1 MFRRTGAA
9 IHIIKEVFDTSTE
22 EGQNRFKTRIASIAA
37 TKSEVC
43 EASKETEAAKYVI
56 STKPGCT
63 YVVTSGLH
71 GDTAN
76 ENGDFFPWTELL
88 AKKKDG
94 KYMYESWVGCPVLL
108 NHDSSKRVGTILDV
122 IPIKD
127 EKSID
132 FLLEVENKL
141 APMVVNAIKKGDVV
155 GTSMGVLVGQSIC
168 NICENLAYEEG
179 DWCFVGDTEILLE
192 NYTNKPIK
200 DIEVGQK
207 VITHIGEAK
216 EVTKVFKREVDEDIV
231 LLGVTGE
238 YRLTGVTKNHPMLA
252 IKAEDIHCKR
262 DLKQSVC
269 SAGNFGVCMKN
280 GWECLHKISDAFVSR
295 DFSYT
300 PAGELK
306 KGDWLLTPVITENNV
321 VDGLNDVNIVRLL
334 GWYLAEGCIAAKG
347 QTLQSVSY
355 ALHKKETALANDIR
369 EACRKAFNS
378 YEARVH
384 QKNGNCQCVVI
395 NGGGILADLCRKYCG
410 EYAKSKTLHND
421 ILNLPPELLREFL
434 LAYID
439 GDGYV
444 PEDCFG
450 NVRSVSME
458 TASKTLA
465 DQLMYI
471 CDKLKLHPHYA
482 ELENEP
488 TELVPKEGLII
499 YRVTINKKAARALYG
514 QKTLSKNF
522 RSGRYLVYN
531 NRLFRLR
538 RIDSV
543 VSEKF
548 SGSVYNLEVKD
559 NHTYVANNVAV
570 HNCNHLSPSAL
581 NLKGRVYLGQDGGQF
596 KEKVGQKV
604 EEINMALEGV
614 EDSIIT
620 FGEPADPEALIKKV
634 LAKKE
639 DGSEEMPERPV
650 NPNRGSKGSI
660 RSVDDRMVSAGV
672 SGGASGSPDPNAI
685 ARELMRYKQEHGL
698 IPGASAAPVVAKYNT
713 PADYCQAIKNGKIAK
728 TAAIEALNTFRL
740 ASASQIENLTANQAF
755 ALLEQAVKDETEM
768 LEVTGQV
775 EAPAVVPS
783 GAPKNPEAGEH
794 GKQNK
799 ETNKVKPEDQ
809 PSPEGKATNDGTP
822 NGEQAKDTNKAKDE
836 DQPSPEGTVK
846 KDQFPSKDKGDQ
858 AKDTNKSKTEA
869 SKRIE
874 ALEAE
879 LSKLKQIAMLEEQIA
894 QLKNS
899 DMPKTPNG
907 DQAKEVNSANPQDS
921 KPAPKKVPLNSGTP
935 NGCQSKET
943 NGANPEESF
952 PKAKTAGKAV
962 VAEEDEKEEDEKEEK
977 SEPKSESKEDKKESV
992 PAEKPISDQEAL
1004 GGLEKAKQLVEQ
1016 LSSIIDEQVVEERGE
1031 IAGEVPAGIAVTE
1044 VSAVPA
1050 PDCGLGRGLP
1060 PCGNGSGEGVGRDLA
1075 MYSAKLIK
1083 DEKNP
1088 QDSYYVVKH
1097 KGNAIFSV
1105 SAKQAYGAQVA
1116 KFVDIFHSEDYKK
1129 QLESVLKVKG
1139 ARKAYKED
1147 LNGKGLI
1154 LAQMGAAPSG
1164 AGMEM
1169 APTEEALPDVAEPQA
1184 PNALAEDKPLEDM
1197 TNDDPK
1203 KSDLEDAALD
1213 FLKVYVTNDETANGR
1228 QVAEDLVKIVAG
1240 EGATVNENFAGK
1252 LEKIIEDKKKED
1264 VISDTPDTYKD
1275 EALDESTGDVPT
1287 PSGGEPAPTAEKV
1300 GPMGNMAK
1308 KKFSEV
1314 IAELK
1319 QKDALIKQFTET
1331 LPTVTAKIQSLKK
1344 ENAELKESVNRYE
1357 YDNYVKA
1364 RVTVTAKLAEK
1375 MASVGLVEQENV
1387 KAEALRLAK
1396 LDDAELAKEAEN
1408 LEKSIK
1414 IAKKLQE
1421 SQDYKKVEGERVVS
1435 AKMISM
1441 IPSQMNDESGSVEDD
1456 FAFSTATAK
1465 Q

>member
-168 NICENLAYEEG
+168 NICENIAESE
-179 DWCFVGDTEILLE
+179 DQWC
-192 NYTNKPIK
+192 
-200 DIEVGQK
+200 
-207 VITHIGEAK
+207 
-216 EVTKVFKREVDEDIV
+216 
-231 LLGVTGE
+231 
-238 YRLTGVTKNHPMLA
+238 
-252 IKAEDIHCKR
+252 
-262 DLKQSVC
+262 
-269 SAGNFGVCMKN
+269 
-280 GWECLHKISDAFVSR
+280 
-295 DFSYT
+295 
-300 PAGELK
+300 
-306 KGDWLLTPVITENNV
+306 
-321 VDGLNDVNIVRLL
+321 
-334 GWYLAEGCIAAKG
+334 
-347 QTLQSVSY
+347 
-355 ALHKKETALANDIR
+355 
-369 EACRKAFNS
+369 AC
-378 YEARVH
+378 
-384 QKNGNCQCVVI
+384 
-395 NGGGILADLCRKYCG
+395 
-410 EYAKSKTLHND
+410 
-421 ILNLPPELLREFL
+421 
-434 LAYID
+434 
-439 GDGYV
+439 
-444 PEDCFG
+444 
-450 NVRSVSME
+450 
-458 TASKTLA
+458 
-465 DQLMYI
+465 
-471 CDKLKLHPHYA
+471 
-482 ELENEP
+482 
-488 TELVPKEGLII
+488 
-499 YRVTINKKAARALYG
+499 
-514 QKTLSKNF
+514 
-522 RSGRYLVYN
+522 
-531 NRLFRLR
+531 
-538 RIDSV
+538 
-543 VSEKF
+543 
-548 SGSVYNLEVKD
+548 
-559 NHTYVANNVAV
+559 
-570 HNCNHLSPSAL
+570 LSPSGY
-581 NLKGRVYLGQDGGQF
+581 NLKGRVYQGQNGF

-604 EEINMALEGV
+604 EEINMVLEGV

-639 DGSEEMPERPV
+639 DGSEEMPERPI
-650 NPNRGSKGSI
+650 NPNRGSKGTV
-660 RSVDDRMVSAGV
+660 RSVDDRLINASVGA
-672 SGGASGSPDPNAI
+672 SGGAI
-685 ARELMRYKQEHGL
+685 AAPSEDAVKREYQRYMQEHGL
-698 IPGASAAPVVAKYNT
+698 IPGVSAAPVVAKYNT
-713 PADYCQAIKNGKIAK
+713 PADYCQAIKNGKLAK

-822 NGEQAKDTNKAKDE
+822 NGDQAKDTNKAKDE

-977 SEPKSESKEDKKESV
+977 SESKSESKEDKKESV

-1016 LSSIIDEQVVEERGE
+1016 LSSIIDEQVVEEKGE

-1050 PDCGLGRGLP
+1050 PDCGLGQGLP
-1060 PCGNGSGEGVGRDLA
+1060 PCGNGPGEGVGRDLA

-1097 KGNAIFSV
+1097 KGNVIFSV

-1116 KFVDIFHSEDYKK
+1116 KFVDVFHSEDYKK

-1154 LAQMGAAPSG
+1154 IAQMGAAPSG

-1300 GPMGNMAK
+1300 GPMGSMAK